1 VSFIVIIMGGP
12 KAEPKAYAPEGQT
25 ETTSIALDKATDSLQ
40 SAVKASI
47 SELKNVYLD
56 AQRAHNLKHK
66 MDVQT
71 MEQMKKEFDQEL
83 KTCDV
88 KLNNATAQIKTLNT
102 QLTEEKIKA
111 AEALKTHQTTEQAI
125 RQKLESTQSMAAK
138 DQDNL
143 KANISDLSK
152 QLGVANTVIDKLKDE
167 AKGTAAENKLTE
179 TKHLQKIDELAKAL
193 ESARMNFSEKDSALS
208 AANATIKSDEKA
220 VTELLREKS
229 EASQKISSLNTQLES
244 QRASTEQW
252 QREAD
257 KSKNDAAQ
265 ARKETQVETSEKAK
279 ISEAKAL
286 LEAKVEE
293 LSKKLNAMTAEAAGA
308 KEKNASMNNQLKEKI
323 TQLAE
328 AKEAA
333 RLRSVEDQGVIANR
347 ESQLAETQAQ
357 LERLKQEAYNL
368 YTSYTGAM
376 QQMEEYRVALERET
390 HESAKL
396 HQAIA
401 QQKNEAARDAVKMSS
416 AGAMLGPPAGFGGM
430 GGSAGKSGGS
440 SFYDG
445 PPIGMTIEELSGM
458 KNSPRNTPRQG
469 GR

>member
-1 VSFIVIIMGGP
+1 MPP
-12 KAEPKAYAPEGQT
+12 KAEPKQYTPEGQS

-40 SAVKASI
+40 NAVKASI
-47 SELKNVYLD
+47 AELKNVYLD
-56 AQRAHNLKHK
+56 SQRSHNLKHK

-83 KTCDV
+83 KTSGV
-88 KLNNATAQIKTLNT
+88 KLDNATAQIKTLNT

-111 AEALKTHQTTEQAI
+111 SEALKTHQSSEQSI
-125 RQKLESTQSMAAK
+125 RGKLESAQTLAAR

-143 KANISDLSK
+143 KSNISELSK

-167 AKGTAAENKLTE
+167 AKSTAAENKLTE

-193 ESARMNFSEKDSALS
+193 ESARMNFAEKDSALS

-220 VTELLREKS
+220 ITELLREKS

-257 KSKNDAAQ
+257 KSKNDAAT

-279 ISEAKAL
+279 VSEAKAL

-328 AKEAA
+328 TKEAA

-416 AGAMLGPPAGFGGM
+416 AGAMLGPPAGFGQ
-430 GGSAGKSGGS
+430 GGSAGRSGGGS

>member
-1 VSFIVIIMGGP
+1 MPP
-12 KAEPKAYAPEGQT
+12 KAEPKQYTPEGQS

-40 SAVKASI
+40 NAVKASI
-47 SELKNVYLD
+47 AELKNVYLD
-56 AQRAHNLKHK
+56 SQRSHNLKHK

-83 KTCDV
+83 KTSGV
-88 KLNNATAQIKTLNT
+88 KLDNATAQIKTLNT

-111 AEALKTHQTTEQAI
+111 SEALKTHQSSEQSI
-125 RQKLESTQSMAAK
+125 RGKLESAQTLAARA
-138 DQDNL
+138 QDNL
-143 KANISDLSK
+143 KSNISELSK

-167 AKGTAAENKLTE
+167 AKSTAAENKLTE

-193 ESARMNFSEKDSALS
+193 ESARMNFAEKDSALS

-220 VTELLREKS
+220 ITELLREKS

-257 KSKNDAAQ
+257 KSKNDAAT

-279 ISEAKAL
+279 VSEAKAL

-328 AKEAA
+328 TKEAA

-416 AGAMLGPPAGFGGM
+416 AGAMLGPPAGFGP
-430 GGSAGKSGGS
+430 GGSAGRSGGGS

>member
-1 VSFIVIIMGGP
+1 MPP
-12 KAEPKAYAPEGQT
+12 KAEPKQYTPEGQS

-40 SAVKASI
+40 NAVKASI
-47 SELKNVYLD
+47 AELKNVYLD
-56 AQRAHNLKHK
+56 SQRSHNLKHK

-83 KTCDV
+83 KTSGV
-88 KLNNATAQIKTLNT
+88 KLDNATAQIKTLNT

-111 AEALKTHQTTEQAI
+111 SEALKTHQSTEQSI
-125 RQKLESTQSMAAK
+125 RGKLESAQTLAAR

-143 KANISDLSK
+143 KSNISELSK
-152 QLGVANTVIDKLKDE
+152 QLGGANTVIDKLKDE
-167 AKGTAAENKLTE
+167 AKSTAAENKLTE

-193 ESARMNFSEKDSALS
+193 ESARMNFAEKDSALS

-220 VTELLREKS
+220 ITELLREKS

-257 KSKNDAAQ
+257 KSKNDAAT

-279 ISEAKAL
+279 VSEAKAL

-328 AKEAA
+328 TKEAA

-416 AGAMLGPPAGFGGM
+416 AGAMLGPPAGFGP
-430 GGSAGKSGGS
+430 GGSAGRSGGGS

>member
-1 VSFIVIIMGGP
+1 MPP
-12 KAEPKAYAPEGQT
+12 KAEPKQYTPEGQS

-40 SAVKASI
+40 NAVKASI
-47 SELKNVYLD
+47 AELKNVYLD
-56 AQRAHNLKHK
+56 SQRSHNLKHK

-83 KTCDV
+83 KTSGV
-88 KLNNATAQIKTLNT
+88 KLDNATAQIKTLNT

-111 AEALKTHQTTEQAI
+111 SEALKTHQSSEQSI
-125 RQKLESTQSMAAK
+125 RGKLESAQTLAAR

-143 KANISDLSK
+143 KSNISELSK

-167 AKGTAAENKLTE
+167 AKSTAAENKLTE

-193 ESARMNFSEKDSALS
+193 ESARMNFAEKDSALS

-220 VTELLREKS
+220 ITELLREKS

-257 KSKNDAAQ
+257 KSKNDAAT

-279 ISEAKAL
+279 VSEAKAL

-328 AKEAA
+328 TKEAA

-416 AGAMLGPPAGFGGM
+416 AGAMLGPPAGFGP
-430 GGSAGKSGGS
+430 GGSAGRSGGGS
-440 SFYDG
+440 SLYDG

>member
-1 VSFIVIIMGGP
+1 MPP
-12 KAEPKAYAPEGQT
+12 KAEPKQYTPEGQS

-40 SAVKASI
+40 NAVKASI
-47 SELKNVYLD
+47 AELKNVYLD
-56 AQRAHNLKHK
+56 SQRSHNLKHK

-83 KTCDV
+83 KTSGV
-88 KLNNATAQIKTLNT
+88 KLDNATAQIKTLNT

-111 AEALKTHQTTEQAI
+111 SEALKTHQSTEQSI
-125 RQKLESTQSMAAK
+125 RGKLESAQTLAAR

-143 KANISDLSK
+143 KSNISELSK
-152 QLGVANTVIDKLKDE
+152 QLGVANTVIDKLKHE
-167 AKGTAAENKLTE
+167 AKSTAAENKLTE

-193 ESARMNFSEKDSALS
+193 ESARMNFAEKDSALS

-220 VTELLREKS
+220 ITELLREKS

-257 KSKNDAAQ
+257 KSKNDAAT

-279 ISEAKAL
+279 VSEAKAL

-328 AKEAA
+328 TKEAA

-416 AGAMLGPPAGFGGM
+416 AGAMLGPPAGFGP
-430 GGSAGKSGGS
+430 GGSAGRSGGGS

>member
-1 VSFIVIIMGGP
+1 MPP
-12 KAEPKAYAPEGQT
+12 KAEPKQYTPEGQS

-40 SAVKASI
+40 NAVKASI
-47 SELKNVYLD
+47 AELKNVYLD
-56 AQRAHNLKHK
+56 SHRSHNLKHK

-83 KTCDV
+83 KTSGV
-88 KLNNATAQIKTLNT
+88 KLDNATAQIKTLNT

-111 AEALKTHQTTEQAI
+111 SEALKTHQSTEQSI
-125 RQKLESTQSMAAK
+125 RGKLESAQTLAAR

-143 KANISDLSK
+143 KSNISELSK

-167 AKGTAAENKLTE
+167 AKSTAAENKLTE

-193 ESARMNFSEKDSALS
+193 ESARMNFAEKDSALS

-220 VTELLREKS
+220 ITELLREKS

-257 KSKNDAAQ
+257 KSKNDAAT

-279 ISEAKAL
+279 VSEAKAL

-328 AKEAA
+328 TKEAA

-416 AGAMLGPPAGFGGM
+416 AGAMLGPPAGFGP
-430 GGSAGKSGGS
+430 GGSAGRSGGGS

>member
-1 VSFIVIIMGGP
+1 MPP
-12 KAEPKAYAPEGQT
+12 KAEPKQYTPQGQS

-40 SAVKASI
+40 NAVKASI
-47 SELKNVYLD
+47 AELKNVYLD
-56 AQRAHNLKHK
+56 SQRSHNLKHK

-71 MEQMKKEFDQEL
+71 MEQMKKEFDQEM
-83 KTCDV
+83 KTSGV
-88 KLNNATAQIKTLNT
+88 KLDNATAQIKTLNT

-111 AEALKTHQTTEQAI
+111 SEALKTHQSTEQSI
-125 RQKLESTQSMAAK
+125 RGKLESAQTLAAR

-143 KANISDLSK
+143 KSNISELSK

-167 AKGTAAENKLTE
+167 AKSTAAENKLTE

-193 ESARMNFSEKDSALS
+193 ESARMNFAEKDSALS

-220 VTELLREKS
+220 LTELLREKS

-257 KSKNDAAQ
+257 KSKNDAAT

-279 ISEAKAL
+279 VSEAKAL

-328 AKEAA
+328 TKEAA

-416 AGAMLGPPAGFGGM
+416 AGAMLGPPAGFGP
-430 GGSAGKSGGS
+430 GGSAGRSGGGS

>member
-1 VSFIVIIMGGP
+1 MPP
-12 KAEPKAYAPEGQT
+12 KAEPKQYTPEGQS

-40 SAVKASI
+40 NAVKASVA
-47 SELKNVYLD
+47 ELKNVYLD
-56 AQRAHNLKHK
+56 SQRSHNLKHK

-83 KTCDV
+83 KTSGV
-88 KLNNATAQIKTLNT
+88 KLDNATAQIKTLNT

-111 AEALKTHQTTEQAI
+111 SEALKTHQSTEQSI
-125 RQKLESTQSMAAK
+125 RGKLESAQTLAAR

-143 KANISDLSK
+143 KSNISELSK

-167 AKGTAAENKLTE
+167 AKSTAAENKLTE

-193 ESARMNFSEKDSALS
+193 ESARMNFAEKDSALS

-220 VTELLREKS
+220 ITELLREKS

-257 KSKNDAAQ
+257 KSKNDAAT

-279 ISEAKAL
+279 VSEAKAL

-328 AKEAA
+328 TKEAA

-416 AGAMLGPPAGFGGM
+416 AGAMLGPPAGFGQ
-430 GGSAGKSGGS
+430 GGSAGRSGGGS

>member
-1 VSFIVIIMGGP
+1 MGGP
-12 KAEPKAYAPEGQT
+12 PSQKAEPKAYAPEGQT

-47 SELKNVYLD
+47 SELKNVYMD

-66 MDVQT
+66 MDVQN

-102 QLTEEKIKA
+102 QLTEEKIKS

-125 RQKLESTQSMAAK
+125 RQKLETTQGMAAK
-138 DQDNL
+138 DQDSL

-167 AKGTAAENKLTE
+167 AKSTAAENKLTE

-416 AGAMLGPPAGFGGM
+416 AGAMLGPPAGFGGGM

>member
-1 VSFIVIIMGGP
+1 MPP
-12 KAEPKAYAPEGQT
+12 KAEPKQYTPEGQS

-40 SAVKASI
+40 NAVKASVA
-47 SELKNVYLD
+47 ELKNVYLD
-56 AQRAHNLKHK
+56 SQRSHNLKHK

-83 KTCDV
+83 KTSGV
-88 KLNNATAQIKTLNT
+88 KLDNATAQIKTLNT

-111 AEALKTHQTTEQAI
+111 SEALKTHQSTEQSI
-125 RQKLESTQSMAAK
+125 RGKLESAQTLAAR

-143 KANISDLSK
+143 KSNISELSK
-152 QLGVANTVIDKLKDE
+152 QLGMANTVIDKLKDE
-167 AKGTAAENKLTE
+167 AKSTAAENKLTE

-193 ESARMNFSEKDSALS
+193 ESARMNFAEKDSALS

-220 VTELLREKS
+220 ITELLREKS

-257 KSKNDAAQ
+257 KSKNDAAT

-279 ISEAKAL
+279 VSEAKAL

-328 AKEAA
+328 TKEAA

-416 AGAMLGPPAGFGGM
+416 AGAMLGPPAGFGP
-430 GGSAGKSGGS
+430 GGSAGRSGGGS

>member
-1 VSFIVIIMGGP
+1 MPP
-12 KAEPKAYAPEGQT
+12 KAEPKQYTPEGQS

-40 SAVKASI
+40 NAVKASVA
-47 SELKNVYLD
+47 ELKNVYLD
-56 AQRAHNLKHK
+56 SQRSHNLKHK

-83 KTCDV
+83 KTSGV
-88 KLNNATAQIKTLNT
+88 KLDNATAQIKTLNT

-111 AEALKTHQTTEQAI
+111 SEALKTHQSSEQSI
-125 RQKLESTQSMAAK
+125 RGKLESAQTLAAR

-143 KANISDLSK
+143 KSNISDLSK

-167 AKGTAAENKLTE
+167 AKSTAAENKLTE

-193 ESARMNFSEKDSALS
+193 ESARMNFAEKDSALS

-220 VTELLREKS
+220 ITELLREKS

-257 KSKNDAAQ
+257 KSKNDAAT
-265 ARKETQVETSEKAK
+265 ARKETQAETSEKAK
-279 ISEAKAL
+279 VSEAKAL

-328 AKEAA
+328 TKEAA

-416 AGAMLGPPAGFGGM
+416 AGAMLGPPAGFGQ
-430 GGSAGKSGGS
+430 GGSAGRSGGGS

>member
-1 VSFIVIIMGGP
+1 MPP
-12 KAEPKAYAPEGQT
+12 KAEPKQYTPEGQS

-40 SAVKASI
+40 NAVKASI
-47 SELKNVYLD
+47 AELKNVYLD
-56 AQRAHNLKHK
+56 SQRSHNLKHK

-83 KTCDV
+83 KTSGV
-88 KLNNATAQIKTLNT
+88 KLDNATAQIKTLNT

-111 AEALKTHQTTEQAI
+111 SEALKTHQSTEQSI
-125 RQKLESTQSMAAK
+125 RGKLESAQTLAAR

-143 KANISDLSK
+143 KSNISELSK

-167 AKGTAAENKLTE
+167 AKSTAAENKLTE

-193 ESARMNFSEKDSALS
+193 ESARMNFAEKDSALS

-220 VTELLREKS
+220 ITELLREKS

-257 KSKNDAAQ
+257 KSKNDAAT

-279 ISEAKAL
+279 VSEAKAL

-328 AKEAA
+328 TKEAA

-396 HQAIA
+396 HPAIA

-416 AGAMLGPPAGFGGM
+416 AGAMLGPPAGFGP
-430 GGSAGKSGGS
+430 GGSAGRSGGGS

>member
-1 VSFIVIIMGGP
+1 MPP
-12 KAEPKAYAPEGQT
+12 KAEPKQYTPEGQS

-40 SAVKASI
+40 NAVKASI
-47 SELKNVYLD
+47 AELKNVYLD
-56 AQRAHNLKHK
+56 SQRSHNLKHK

-83 KTCDV
+83 KTSGV
-88 KLNNATAQIKTLNT
+88 KLDNATAQIKTLNT

-111 AEALKTHQTTEQAI
+111 SEALKTHQSTEQSI
-125 RQKLESTQSMAAK
+125 RGKLESAQTLAAR

-143 KANISDLSK
+143 KSNISELSK

-167 AKGTAAENKLTE
+167 AKSTAAENKLTE

-193 ESARMNFSEKDSALS
+193 ESARINFAEKDSALS

-220 VTELLREKS
+220 ITELLREKS

-257 KSKNDAAQ
+257 KSKNDAAT

-279 ISEAKAL
+279 VSEAKAL

-328 AKEAA
+328 TKEAA

-416 AGAMLGPPAGFGGM
+416 AGAMLGPPAGFGQ
-430 GGSAGKSGGS
+430 GGSAGRSGGGS

>member
-1 VSFIVIIMGGP
+1 MV
-12 KAEPKAYAPEGQT
+12 KAEPKQYQPEGQA
-25 ETTSIALDKATDSLQ
+25 ETTSIALDKATDQLQ
-40 SAVKASI
+40 NSVKQSI
-47 SELKNVYLD
+47 LELKNVYLD
-56 AQRAHNLKHK
+56 QQRSHNLKHK
-66 MDVQT
+66 MDTQT
-71 MEQMKKEFDQEL
+71 MEQMRKEFDQEI
-83 KTCDV
+83 KTFGV
-88 KLNNATAQIKTLNT
+88 KLDNATSQIKTLN
-102 QLTEEKIKA
+102 LSLSEEKIKSQ
-111 AEALKTHQTTEQAI
+111 EMMKTHSSVEQAI
-125 RQKLESTQSMAAK
+125 RAKLENAQTLAAR

-143 KANISDLSK
+143 KSNISDLSK
-152 QLGVANTVIDKLKDE
+152 QISVANTVIDKMKDE
-167 AKGTAAENKLTE
+167 AKTQTSEQKLSE

-193 ESARMNFSEKDSALS
+193 ESARMNFAEKDSQLS
-208 AANATIKSDEKA
+208 AATATIKSDEKA
-220 VTELLREKS
+220 ITELLKEKS
-229 EASQKISSLNTQLES
+229 ENTQKISSLNTQLES

-257 KSKNDAAQ
+257 KSKNDAAT
-265 ARKETQVETSEKAK
+265 ARKETQVETAEKAK
-279 ISEAKAL
+279 VSEAKAL

-328 AKEAA
+328 AKEAS

-416 AGAMLGPPAGFGGM
+416 AGAMLGPPAGFG
-430 GGSAGKSGGS
+430 SAGRSGGG

-458 KNSPRNTPRQG
+458 KQSPRTTPRQG

>member
-1 VSFIVIIMGGP
+1 MPP
-12 KAEPKAYAPEGQT
+12 KAEPKQYTPEGQS

-40 SAVKASI
+40 NAVKASI
-47 SELKNVYLD
+47 AELKNVYLD
-56 AQRAHNLKHK
+56 SQRSHNLKHK

-83 KTCDV
+83 KTSGV
-88 KLNNATAQIKTLNT
+88 KLDNATAQIKTLNT

-111 AEALKTHQTTEQAI
+111 SEALKTHQSTEQSI
-125 RQKLESTQSMAAK
+125 RGKLESAQTLAAR

-143 KANISDLSK
+143 KSNISELSK

-167 AKGTAAENKLTE
+167 AKSTAAENKLTE

-193 ESARMNFSEKDSALS
+193 ESARMNFAEKDSALS
-208 AANATIKSDEKA
+208 AANATIKSDVKA
-220 VTELLREKS
+220 ITELLREKS

-257 KSKNDAAQ
+257 KSKNDAAT

-279 ISEAKAL
+279 VSEAKAL

-328 AKEAA
+328 TKEAA

-416 AGAMLGPPAGFGGM
+416 AGAMLGPPAGFGP
-430 GGSAGKSGGS
+430 GGSAGRSGGGS

>member
-1 VSFIVIIMGGP
+1 MPP
-12 KAEPKAYAPEGQT
+12 KAEPKQYTPEGQS

-40 SAVKASI
+40 NAVKASI
-47 SELKNVYLD
+47 AELKNVYLD
-56 AQRAHNLKHK
+56 SQRSHNLKHK

-83 KTCDV
+83 KTSGV
-88 KLNNATAQIKTLNT
+88 KLDNATAQIKTLNT

-111 AEALKTHQTTEQAI
+111 SEALKTHQSTEQSI
-125 RQKLESTQSMAAK
+125 RGKLESAQTLAAR

-143 KANISDLSK
+143 KSNISELSK

-167 AKGTAAENKLTE
+167 AKSTAAENKLTE

-193 ESARMNFSEKDSALS
+193 ESARMNFAEKDSALS

-220 VTELLREKS
+220 ITELLREKS

-257 KSKNDAAQ
+257 KSKNDAAT
-265 ARKETQVETSEKAK
+265 ARKETQAEASEKAK
-279 ISEAKAL
+279 VSEAKAL

-328 AKEAA
+328 TKEAA

-416 AGAMLGPPAGFGGM
+416 AGAMLGPPAGFGP
-430 GGSAGKSGGS
+430 GGSAGRSGGGS

>member
-1 VSFIVIIMGGP
+1 MPP
-12 KAEPKAYAPEGQT
+12 KAEPKQYTPEGQS

-40 SAVKASI
+40 NAVKASI
-47 SELKNVYLD
+47 AELKNVYLD
-56 AQRAHNLKHK
+56 SQRSHNLKHK

-83 KTCDV
+83 KTSGV
-88 KLNNATAQIKTLNT
+88 KLDNATAQIKTLNT

-111 AEALKTHQTTEQAI
+111 SEALKTHQSTEQSI
-125 RQKLESTQSMAAK
+125 RGKLESAQTLAAR

-143 KANISDLSK
+143 KSNISELSK

-167 AKGTAAENKLTE
+167 AKSTAAENKLTE

-193 ESARMNFSEKDSALS
+193 ESARMNFAEKDSALS

-220 VTELLREKS
+220 ITELLREKS

-257 KSKNDAAQ
+257 KSKNDAAT

-279 ISEAKAL
+279 VSEAKAL

-328 AKEAA
+328 TKEAA

-376 QQMEEYRVALERET
+376 QQMEEYRVALEREK

-416 AGAMLGPPAGFGGM
+416 AGAMLGPPAGFGP
-430 GGSAGKSGGS
+430 GGSAGRSGGGS

>member
-1 VSFIVIIMGGP
+1 MPP
-12 KAEPKAYAPEGQT
+12 KAEPKQYTPEGQS

-40 SAVKASI
+40 NAVKASI
-47 SELKNVYLD
+47 AELKNVYLD
-56 AQRAHNLKHK
+56 SQRSHNLKHK

-83 KTCDV
+83 KTSGV
-88 KLNNATAQIKTLNT
+88 KLDNATAQIKTLNT

-111 AEALKTHQTTEQAI
+111 SEALKTHQSTEQSI
-125 RQKLESTQSMAAK
+125 RGKLESAQTLAAR

-143 KANISDLSK
+143 KSNISELSK

-167 AKGTAAENKLTE
+167 AKSTAAENKLTE

-193 ESARMNFSEKDSALS
+193 ESARMNFAEKDSALS

-220 VTELLREKS
+220 ITELLREKS

-257 KSKNDAAQ
+257 KSKNDAAT

-279 ISEAKAL
+279 VSEAKAL

-293 LSKKLNAMTAEAAGA
+293 LSKKLNAMTAEAPGA

-328 AKEAA
+328 TKEAA

-416 AGAMLGPPAGFGGM
+416 AGAMLGPPAGFGP
-430 GGSAGKSGGS
+430 GGSAGRSGGGS

>member
-1 VSFIVIIMGGP
+1 MPP
-12 KAEPKAYAPEGQT
+12 KAEPKQYTPEGQS

-40 SAVKASI
+40 NAVKASI
-47 SELKNVYLD
+47 AELKNVYLD
-56 AQRAHNLKHK
+56 SQRSHNLKHK

-83 KTCDV
+83 KTSGV
-88 KLNNATAQIKTLNT
+88 KLDNATAQIKTLNT

-111 AEALKTHQTTEQAI
+111 SEALKTHQSTEQSI
-125 RQKLESTQSMAAK
+125 RGKLESAQTLAAR

-143 KANISDLSK
+143 KSNISELSK

-167 AKGTAAENKLTE
+167 AKSTAAENKLTE

-193 ESARMNFSEKDSALS
+193 ESARMNFAEKDSALS
-208 AANATIKSDEKA
+208 AANATVKSDEKA
-220 VTELLREKS
+220 ITELLREKS

-257 KSKNDAAQ
+257 KSKNDAAT
-265 ARKETQVETSEKAK
+265 ARKETQAETSEKAK
-279 ISEAKAL
+279 VSEAKAL

-328 AKEAA
+328 TKEAA

-416 AGAMLGPPAGFGGM
+416 AGAMLGPPAGFGP
-430 GGSAGKSGGS
+430 GGSAGRSGGGS

>member
-1 VSFIVIIMGGP
+1 MPP
-12 KAEPKAYAPEGQT
+12 KAEPKQYTPEGQS

-40 SAVKASI
+40 NAVKASI
-47 SELKNVYLD
+47 AELKNVYLD
-56 AQRAHNLKHK
+56 SQRSHNLKHK

-83 KTCDV
+83 KTSGV
-88 KLNNATAQIKTLNT
+88 KLDNATAQIKTLNT

-111 AEALKTHQTTEQAI
+111 SEALKTHQSTEQSI
-125 RQKLESTQSMAAK
+125 RGKLESAQTLAAR

-143 KANISDLSK
+143 KSNISELSK

-167 AKGTAAENKLTE
+167 AKSTAAENKLTE

-193 ESARMNFSEKDSALS
+193 ESARMNFAEKDSALS

-220 VTELLREKS
+220 ITELLREKS

-257 KSKNDAAQ
+257 KSKNDAAT

-279 ISEAKAL
+279 VSEARAL

-328 AKEAA
+328 TKEAA

-416 AGAMLGPPAGFGGM
+416 AGAMLGPPAGFGP
-430 GGSAGKSGGS
+430 GGSAGRSGGGS

>member
-1 VSFIVIIMGGP
+1 MPP
-12 KAEPKAYAPEGQT
+12 KAEPKQYTPEGQS

-40 SAVKASI
+40 NAVKASI
-47 SELKNVYLD
+47 AEMKNVYLD
-56 AQRAHNLKHK
+56 SQRSHNLKHK

-71 MEQMKKEFDQEL
+71 MEQMKKEFDQEM
-83 KTCDV
+83 KTSGV
-88 KLNNATAQIKTLNT
+88 KLDNATAQIKTLNT

-111 AEALKTHQTTEQAI
+111 SEALKTHQSTEQSI
-125 RQKLESTQSMAAK
+125 RGKLESAQTLAAR

-143 KANISDLSK
+143 KSNISELSK

-167 AKGTAAENKLTE
+167 AKSTAAENKLTE

-193 ESARMNFSEKDSALS
+193 ESARMNFAEKDSALS

-220 VTELLREKS
+220 LTELLREKS

-257 KSKNDAAQ
+257 KSKNDAAT

-279 ISEAKAL
+279 VSEAKAL

-328 AKEAA
+328 TKEAA

-416 AGAMLGPPAGFGGM
+416 AGAMLGPPAGFGP
-430 GGSAGKSGGS
+430 GGSAGRSGGGS

>member
-1 VSFIVIIMGGP
+1 MPP
-12 KAEPKAYAPEGQT
+12 KAEPKQYTPEGQS

-40 SAVKASI
+40 NAVKASI
-47 SELKNVYLD
+47 AELKNVYLD
-56 AQRAHNLKHK
+56 SQRSHNLKHK

-83 KTCDV
+83 KTSGV
-88 KLNNATAQIKTLNT
+88 KLDNATAQIKTLNT

-111 AEALKTHQTTEQAI
+111 SEALKTHQSTEQSI
-125 RQKLESTQSMAAK
+125 RGKLESAQTLAAR

-143 KANISDLSK
+143 KSNISELSK

-167 AKGTAAENKLTE
+167 AKSTAAENKLTE

-193 ESARMNFSEKDSALS
+193 ESARMNFAEKDSALS

-220 VTELLREKS
+220 ITELLREKS

-257 KSKNDAAQ
+257 KSKNDAAT
-265 ARKETQVETSEKAK
+265 ARKETQAETSEKAK
-279 ISEAKAL
+279 VSEAKAL

-328 AKEAA
+328 TKEAA

-416 AGAMLGPPAGFGGM
+416 AGAMLGPPAGFGP
-430 GGSAGKSGGS
+430 GGSAGRSGGGS

>member
-1 VSFIVIIMGGP
+1 MPP
-12 KAEPKAYAPEGQT
+12 KAEPKQYTPEGQS

-40 SAVKASI
+40 NAVKASI
-47 SELKNVYLD
+47 AELKNVYLD
-56 AQRAHNLKHK
+56 SQRSHNLKHK

-83 KTCDV
+83 KTSGV
-88 KLNNATAQIKTLNT
+88 KLDNATAQIKTLNT

-111 AEALKTHQTTEQAI
+111 SEALKTHQSTEQSI
-125 RQKLESTQSMAAK
+125 RGKLESAQTLAAR

-143 KANISDLSK
+143 KSNISELSK

-167 AKGTAAENKLTE
+167 AKSTAAENKLTE

-193 ESARMNFSEKDSALS
+193 ESARMNFAEKDSALS

-220 VTELLREKS
+220 ITELLREKS
-229 EASQKISSLNTQLES
+229 EASQKTSSLNTQLES

-257 KSKNDAAQ
+257 KSKNDAAT

-279 ISEAKAL
+279 VSEAKAL

-328 AKEAA
+328 TKEAA

-416 AGAMLGPPAGFGGM
+416 AGAMLGPPAGFGQ
-430 GGSAGKSGGS
+430 GGSAGRSGGGS

>member
-1 VSFIVIIMGGP
+1 MPP
-12 KAEPKAYAPEGQT
+12 KAEPKQYTPEGQS

-40 SAVKASI
+40 NAVKASI
-47 SELKNVYLD
+47 AELKNVYLD
-56 AQRAHNLKHK
+56 SQRSHNLKHK

-83 KTCDV
+83 KTSGV
-88 KLNNATAQIKTLNT
+88 KLDNATAQIKTLNT

-111 AEALKTHQTTEQAI
+111 SEALKTHQSSEQSI
-125 RQKLESTQSMAAK
+125 RGKLESAQTLAAR

-143 KANISDLSK
+143 KSNISELSK

-167 AKGTAAENKLTE
+167 AKSTAAENKLTE

-193 ESARMNFSEKDSALS
+193 ESARMNFAEKDSALS

-220 VTELLREKS
+220 ITELLREKS

-257 KSKNDAAQ
+257 KSKNDAAT
-265 ARKETQVETSEKAK
+265 ARKETQAETSEKAK
-279 ISEAKAL
+279 VSEAKAL

-328 AKEAA
+328 TKEAA

-416 AGAMLGPPAGFGGM
+416 AGAMLGPPAGFGP
-430 GGSAGKSGGS
+430 GGSAGRSGGGS